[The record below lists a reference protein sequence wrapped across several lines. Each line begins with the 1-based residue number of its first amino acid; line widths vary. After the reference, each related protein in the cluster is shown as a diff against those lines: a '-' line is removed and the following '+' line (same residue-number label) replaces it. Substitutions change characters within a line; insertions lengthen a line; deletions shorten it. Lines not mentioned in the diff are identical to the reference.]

1 MNVHHNAHSTHA
13 AHAAHILNPHVIDQ
27 IHVVQS
33 TAEDT
38 PAIMDLL
45 LQTAQWLNSKGSTQW
60 SALLRGEDHHNTKES
75 ARRGDVYLFKD
86 GEKLAG
92 IVTLLRSPSAWD
104 INLWGEEGHEE
115 AVYLH
120 RLAINREY
128 GGRNLGDAM
137 LQWVHT
143 SIQFEGKDHIRLDCI
158 DSNPQLDKFYRSAG
172 YTYVGHSDSGFFL
185 FERIQQ
191 LKL

>member
-1 MNVHHNAHSTHA
+1 MNVHHNAHTTNDA
-13 AHAAHILNPHVIDQ
+13 YILHSHVIDN
-27 IHVVQS
+27 IDVVQS
-33 TAEDT
+33 TAEDA
-38 PAIMDLL
+38 PAIMNLL

-60 SALLRGEDHHNTKES
+60 SGLLRGEDHHNTTES
-75 ARRGDVYLFKD
+75 ASRGDVYLFKD
-86 GEKLAG
+86 GESLAG

-104 INLWGEEGHEE
+104 INLWGEEGHER

-143 SIQFEGKDHIRLDCI
+143 SIRFEGKDRIRLDCI
-158 DSNPQLDKFYRSAG
+158 DSNPQLDTFYRSAG
-172 YTYVGHSDSGFFL
+172 YTYAGHSDAGFYL
-185 FERIQQ
+185 FERMQQ
-191 LKL
+191 LRQQM

>member
-1 MNVHHNAHSTHA
+1 MELHHIAHTTHR
-13 AHAAHILNPHVIDQ
+13 AHIVQTHVIDQ
-27 IHVVQS
+27 IVAVQS
-33 TAEDT
+33 TADDA
-38 PAIMDLL
+38 PAIMNLL

-60 SALLRGEDHHNTKES
+60 NALLRGEDHHNTKES
-75 ARRGDVYLFKD
+75 ARRGDVYLIKD
-86 GEKLAG
+86 GETIAG

-104 INLWGEEGHEE
+104 IELWGEEGHDT

-128 GGRNLGDAM
+128 GGRNLGDAI

-143 SIQFEGKDHIRLDCI
+143 GIRFDGKDRIRLDCI

-172 YTYVGHSDSGFFL
+172 YTYKGHADSGFFL
-185 FERIQQ
+185 FERMQPTLQ
-191 LKL
+191 